1 MRSPHYQKDK
11 QLLENWTS
19 GNVSFQKGE
28 INDEEDE
35 EDIDDDTMGKAVVD
49 DVTGYAEV
57 FLSKSDTQPPLL
69 QVLVRVPALM
79 V

>member
-1 MRSPHYQKDK
+1 MIP
-11 QLLENWTS
+11 W
-19 GNVSFQKGE
+19 
-28 INDEEDE
+28 
-35 EDIDDDTMGKAVVD
+35 GKAVVD

-69 QVLVRVPALM
+69 QVLVKVPALL